1 MNYLPP
7 GGENLN
13 LFEKEI
19 EQKRPPPPT
28 RRGLQPPRR
37 RVKEIFFFKCE
48 GAIGPLQSPGGG
60 LRSRLQGRV
69 FGSPR

>member
-1 MNYLPP
+1 MKGGGGGEVGGGDALSAPP

-19 EQKRPPPPT
+19 EQNSPSLT

-37 RVKEIFFFKCE
+37 RVKEI
-48 GAIGPLQSPGGG
+48 
-60 LRSRLQGRV
+60 
-69 FGSPR
+69 GSF

>member
-1 MNYLPP
+1 MKGGEGKRSGRRGMHYLPP

-19 EQKRPPPPT
+19 EQKSPSLT

-37 RVKEIFFFKCE
+37 RVKKIVFF
-48 GAIGPLQSPGGG
+48 L
-60 LRSRLQGRV
+60 
-69 FGSPR
+69 

>member
-1 MNYLPP
+1 MGGGGALSAPP

-19 EQKRPPPPT
+19 EQKSPPPT

-37 RVKEIFFFKCE
+37 RVKEIFFNVK
-48 GAIGPLQSPGGG
+48 GG
-60 LRSRLQGRV
+60 R
-69 FGSPR
+69 